1 MSILV
6 DLPPHVETQLRGDPM
21 EDVKAAAWMIRYGAR
36 SLAHNLDFIPADRE
50 QWRPAPEA
58 KSPLEVATEAVRVFA
73 MYLPLLEAGGFP
85 DRPEFEAP
93 AALSQAKARL
103 LEIAERYARALETA
117 GSELDRPQPMPFGG
131 VFRATRA
138 ACYPLLDL
146 MNHHGQILYL
156 QSLLGDAEMHW
167 SEEAIAAEFSA
178 PTG

>member
-1 MSILV
+1 
-6 DLPPHVETQLRGDPM
+6 M

-50 QWRPAPEA
+50 QWKPAPEA
-58 KSPLEVATEAVRVFA
+58 KSPLEVAAEAIRVCG
-73 MYLPLLEAGGFP
+73 MYLPMLEEGGFP
-85 DRPEFEAP
+85 PFRQPFQPPASLAEAKT
-93 AALSQAKARL
+93 QL
-103 LEIAERYARALETA
+103 LEIADRYARALEAA
-117 GSELDRPQPMPFGG
+117 GPELDRAQPMPFGG

-167 SEEAIAAEFSA
+167 SEEAIAAEFAA
-178 PTG
+178 PE